1 MTPTVRR
8 RHVLTARGAGALL
21 AGLLF
26 VIAANLVA
34 APILL
39 YFAMLLLLLVVF
51 AVLVVR
57 LPRRS
62 GPVTRRI
69 STDLLTVGERSQ
81 VDVRF
86 DLRALRIPH
95 GIWRD
100 HLPPAVSGDAT
111 GEFPTD
117 NGTSIRY
124 AITGVRRGVWAIG
137 PLSLHTIDPFGFAQ
151 RVQEFGE
158 TRTVTVVPEVMPL
171 APLSSNVGAAGGT
184 AHTSS
189 TRLGQGSDNLS
200 PRRYVS
206 GDSMRRI
213 HWRATAHR
221 GDLMVRQ
228 EEEESSP
235 DALVVL
241 DRTAR
246 RWDYQLDHADPAFEA
261 AVSACASVALHLVQ
275 EGYSVDVLDSAGT
288 VLGKL
293 RGHEDDR
300 DALLVAL
307 ALARPQGEGRDIIT
321 LFDGTPPGPLV
332 LITGHLD
339 EEDAA
344 ILRHGGAAAPI
355 LLATDL
361 AAGAADALTRLGWS
375 SASLADD
382 VAAAW
387 EDALPARMAT
397 GGGHVSR

>member
-1 MTPTVRR
+1 MPR
-8 RHVLTARGAGALL
+8 RHLLTGRGAAALL
-21 AGLLF
+21 TGVLLT
-26 VIAANLVA
+26 IAANLLA

-39 YFAMLLLLLVVF
+39 YVAMLLFLLVVV
-51 AVLVVR
+51 AVLVVHV
-57 LPRRS
+57 PRRTGAVS
-62 GPVTRRI
+62 RRI
-69 STDLLTVGERSQ
+69 STDLLTVGEESQ
-81 VDVRF
+81 VAVRF
-86 DLRALRIPH
+86 DMRALRIPL

-100 HLPPAVSGDAT
+100 KLPAAVSGDAT

-117 NGTSIRY
+117 NGTSIGY
-124 AITGVRRGVWAIG
+124 AITGVRRGVWAVG
-137 PLSLHTIDPFGFAQ
+137 PLSLQTIDPFGFAQ
-151 RVQEFGE
+151 RTQEFGDS
-158 TRTVTVVPEVMPL
+158 RTVTVVPEVVPL
-171 APLSSNVGAAGGT
+171 APLSSNLGAAGGA

-246 RWDYQLDHADPAFEA
+246 HWDIQREQADPAFEA

-275 EGYSVDVLDSAGT
+275 EGYSVDVLDSAGA
-288 VLGKL
+288 VLGRL

-300 DALLVAL
+300 DGLLVAL
-307 ALARPQGEGRDIIT
+307 ALTRPQGEGRDIIT

-344 ILRHGGAAAPI
+344 LLRHGGAAAPI

-361 AAGAADALTRLGWS
+361 GPGAGDAAARLGWS
-375 SASLADD
+375 SAPLAEDI
-382 VAAAW
+382 AAAW

-397 GGGHVSR
+397 GGGHVAR

>member
-1 MTPTVRR
+1 MPR
-8 RHVLTARGAGALL
+8 RHILTGRGAAALL
-21 AGLLF
+21 VGVLF
-26 VIAANLVA
+26 VIAANLLA

-39 YFAMLLLLLVVF
+39 YVAMLLFLLVVF
-51 AVLVVR
+51 AVLVVHV
-57 LPRRS
+57 PRRS

-69 STDLLTVGERSQ
+69 STDLLTVGEVSQ
-81 VDVRF
+81 VAVRF
-86 DLRALRIPH
+86 DMRALRIPH

-100 HLPPAVSGDAT
+100 RLPPAVSGDAT

-124 AITGVRRGVWAIG
+124 AITGVRRGVWAVG

-151 RVQEFGE
+151 RVQEFGD
-158 TRTVTVVPEVMPL
+158 TRTVTVVPEVVPL
-171 APLSSNVGAAGGT
+171 APLSSNFGAAGGI
-184 AHTSS
+184 AHTAS

-241 DRTAR
+241 DRTAG
-246 RWDYQLDHADPAFEA
+246 RWAHQREGADPAFEA

-275 EGYSVDVLDSAGT
+275 EGYSVDVLDSAGA
-288 VLGKL
+288 VLGRL
-293 RGHEDDR
+293 RGNEDDR
-300 DALLVAL
+300 DGLLVAL
-307 ALARPQGEGRDIIT
+307 ALARPQGQGRDIIT

-344 ILRHGGAAAPI
+344 TLRHGGAAAPI
-355 LLATDL
+355 ILATDL
-361 AAGAADALTRLGWS
+361 APGAADAAARLGWS
-375 SASLADD
+375 AAPLVED

-387 EDALPARMAT
+387 EDAIPARMAT
-397 GGGHVSR
+397 GGGRVTR